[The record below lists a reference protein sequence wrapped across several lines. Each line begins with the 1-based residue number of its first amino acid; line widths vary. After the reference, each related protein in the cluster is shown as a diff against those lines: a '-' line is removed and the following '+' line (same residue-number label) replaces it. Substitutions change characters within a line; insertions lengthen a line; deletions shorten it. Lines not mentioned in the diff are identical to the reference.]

1 MIMLSQR
8 LEFGVRSSSQVPV
21 ADVLGIAQG
30 HECDAVGCE
39 IYEHITY
46 LAGRWRQLVMMR
58 HGRGSAAQS
67 EFTIPYRISRIG
79 G

>member
-1 MIMLSQR
+1 MW
-8 LEFGVRSSSQVPV
+8 SSSQVPV

-46 LAGRWRQLVMMR
+46 LYGAVVTVGNGLQ
-58 HGRGSAAQS
+58 
-67 EFTIPYRISRIG
+67 
-79 G
+79 